1 MRTKIHLLTLTLA
14 LLAPLAPAQSPPA
27 KTPVDGER
35 ILHLHRELDADAFFN
50 LPEVDAPM
58 NLENLDHALLA
69 AAIFHETNRRRARH
83 DRRPLQYLPELR
95 KAALLQ
101 VRGMLKLGSTSHQH
115 PDPDLRMLDQ
125 RFGAVGLK
133 PRFMAENVARVFA
146 LDYEAGA
153 TFHVRE
159 EDGETILSHKADGPP
174 IPVRSYADFARHL
187 LDGWMNSPGH
197 RRNILHKEPDHL
209 GTAAL
214 LWEEAEGPQP
224 APFFCAQEFF
234 SPFPAGLQPR
244 D

>member
-1 MRTKIHLLTLTLA
+1 MLTKAHLSILALA
-14 LLAPLAPAQSPPA
+14 LLATLPADQPSPE
-27 KTPVDGER
+27 KPVATER
-35 ILHLHRELDADAFFN
+35 ILHLHRDLDAAAFFE
-50 LPEVDAPM
+50 LPKVGEPM
-58 NLENLDHALLA
+58 KLGDLDHALLS
-69 AAIFHETNRRRARH
+69 AAIFHETNRRRAEH
-83 DRRPLQYLPELR
+83 DLRPLQYLPELR
-95 KAALLQ
+95 EAALLQ
-101 VRGMLKLGSTSHQH
+101 VRGMLKLGSTSHRH

-125 RFGAVGLK
+125 RFRAVGLK

-159 EDGETILSHKADGPP
+159 EDGETILSHEADGPP
-174 IPVRSYADFARHL
+174 IPVRSYAAFARHL

-214 LWEEAEGPQP
+214 LWEKAEGPQP

-234 SPFPAGLQPR
+234 SPFPESLQPG